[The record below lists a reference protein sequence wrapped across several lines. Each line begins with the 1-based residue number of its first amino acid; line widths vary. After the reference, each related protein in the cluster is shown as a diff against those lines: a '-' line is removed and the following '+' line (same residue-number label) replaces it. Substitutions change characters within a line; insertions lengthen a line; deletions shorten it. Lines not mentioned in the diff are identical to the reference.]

1 MVDRRARNAV
11 LREAE
16 AVVLDD
22 APLVP
27 LYVLTQKHLIK
38 PYVRDYAINLLDL
51 PPLWRIWIDP
61 GGAR

>member
-1 MVDRRARNAV
+1 M
-11 LREAE
+11 
-16 AVVLDD
+16 
-22 APLVP
+22 P

-61 GGAR
+61 GWRSR